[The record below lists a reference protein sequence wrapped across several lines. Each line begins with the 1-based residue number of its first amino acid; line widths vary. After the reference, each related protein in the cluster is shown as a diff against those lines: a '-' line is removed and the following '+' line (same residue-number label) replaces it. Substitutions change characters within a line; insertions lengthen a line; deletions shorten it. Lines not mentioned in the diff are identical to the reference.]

1 MVLCPKSQTSQKG
14 SADMKNFKI
23 LSVVSCTVIC
33 LTLASCGQDSAEKGD
48 IENKPNGMSQYA
60 VVADASKFFAP
71 TTDIVKTEGKFVFQ
85 NVTGMAANVPK
96 FYETAIFANKME
108 LVPFKHLEF
117 VTKVNTV
124 SPVPTYFGFDVYSEG
139 GFESI
144 VADESKY
151 FRDLGYASVFDTAN
165 NLAYMASA
173 EYVYCSKLTKSNQTL
188 SWKLEIKNAKISDRT
203 IGNQIIVFDSDRVL
217 LVDTQKVSVTAYN
230 KAKDGIEILHV
241 IPNSGKIWVF
251 AKEYKLVGKE
261 KQYQNN
267 GLTSVY
273 RIDPKTAKDN
283 VAKFSKNINLV
294 QSIGKGIAFCIG
306 TEFHVFEGDSLNVF
320 DVAKIHEGVKTLD
333 TDSTFNSV
341 EVGGFWFTLGGK
353 QYFLDV
359 LNPARKIELPKD
371 FKIIHSYVKGHGW
384 DYCVAGENGWSG
396 YDVLRDETTWSI
408 ATDGNESMTPYLSTE
423 NGVLFYGYGAN
434 SDTYVVKVYTPKK

>member
-1 MVLCPKSQTSQKG
+1 MEINAKST
-14 SADMKNFKI
+14 AYE
-23 LSVVSCTVIC
+23 LS
-33 LTLASCGQDSAEKGD
+33 E
-48 IENKPNGMSQYA
+48 
-60 VVADASKFFAP
+60 FFAP

-96 FYETAIFANKME
+96 FYEPAIFANKME
-108 LVPFKHLEF
+108 LVPFKQLEL

-124 SPVPTYFGFDVYSEG
+124 SPVPTYFGFDVYSG
-139 GFESI
+139 VGFESI

-173 EYVYCSKLTKSNQTL
+173 EYVYCSKLTKNDQTL

-203 IGNQIIVFDSDRVL
+203 IGNQIIVFDSDKVL
-217 LVDTQKVSVTAYN
+217 LVDTQKVSVTAYY
-230 KAKDGIEILHV
+230 KAKEGIEILHV
-241 IPNSGKIWVF
+241 MPNSGKIWVF
-251 AKEYKLVGKE
+251 AKEFKTVGKE

-283 VAKFSKNINLV
+283 VAEFSKSVNLV
-294 QSIGKGIAFCIG
+294 QSIGKGMAFCIG
-306 TEFHVFEGDSLNVF
+306 TEFFVFEGENLNVF

-333 TDSTFNSV
+333 TDSTFNSI
-341 EVGGFWFTLGGK
+341 EVGGFWFVLGGK

-371 FKIIHSYVKGHGW
+371 FKILHSHIKSHGW

-408 ATDGNESMTPYLSTE
+408 ATDGNESLTPYLSTE